1 MHAHVAIASDALDT
15 SSLPPDAALTI
26 HRVFMDRLQA
36 HGRLVFADESD
47 TRDLLRAVTEGPGLP
62 PQARVW
68 WREVL
73 ATFAKNNRVSVR
85 QPNTTPLAQIANLVE
100 LRRNWNGS
108 VDVAVVATTACAV
121 LGVPLATGLLATPGH
136 RPDIVT
142 THAAA
147 TSPAI
152 ERLKNLANQ
161 GTLTHNSPR
170 EIFRQ
175 DVFGPLAA
183 GAQTA
188 AIVDRYYF
196 SKLWRPDAD
205 KDAPG
210 HVEWLLSALDAVM
223 APGAKVH
230 IIAENSRNGNASA
243 TDTAK
248 SVHAAWN
255 PPLTGRLSEVRLS
268 LIKQTAQGRVP
279 HDRHM
284 RFNTGAAV
292 LMPSGFDRLEKPTIS
307 DPNGMNWNYC
317 WEPRKLDELRAAE
330 QRTIALPND
339 RATVMR
345 RGS

>member
-1 MHAHVAIASDALDT
+1 MHAQVAIASNALDT
-15 SSLPPDAALTI
+15 SSLPLDAALTI
-26 HRVFMDRLQA
+26 HRFFMDRLQA

-47 TRDLLRAVTEGPGLP
+47 THDLLRAVTSGPGLP
-62 PQARVW
+62 PQARIL

-73 ATFAKNNRVSVR
+73 ATFVKSRRVSVR
-85 QPNTTPLAQIANLVE
+85 EPNTKPLAQVADLIE
-100 LRRNWNGS
+100 LRRNWSGS
-108 VDVAVVATTACAV
+108 IDVAVVNTAACPV
-121 LGVPLATGLLATPGH
+121 LGIPLATGLLASPGQG
-136 RPDIVT
+136 PDVVT

-152 ERLKNLANQ
+152 ERLKDLSNQ

-170 EIFRQ
+170 EIFRR

-188 AIVDRYYF
+188 AILDRYYF

-205 KDAPG
+205 KDAAG
-210 HVEWLLSALDAVM
+210 HVEWLLCALDAVM

-230 IIAENSRNGNASA
+230 IIAESGRNGSVSA

-248 SVHAAWN
+248 SVYAAWN
-255 PPLTGRLSEVRLS
+255 PPITGHLSEVSLS
-268 LIKQTAQGRVP
+268 LIKQTPQGRVP

-284 RFNTGAAV
+284 RFSTGSAV

-317 WEPRKLDELRAAE
+317 WEPTKLDELRAAE
-330 QRTIALPND
+330 QRTIALPHD

-345 RGS
+345 RES